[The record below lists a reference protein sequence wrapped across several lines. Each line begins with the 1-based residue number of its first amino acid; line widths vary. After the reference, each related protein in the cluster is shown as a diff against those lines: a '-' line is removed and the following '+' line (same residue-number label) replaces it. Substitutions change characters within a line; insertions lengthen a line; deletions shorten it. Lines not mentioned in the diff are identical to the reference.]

1 MCNKSACDKNLVR
14 VERLLNDIFNYSNET
29 SSYENI
35 TKENA
40 LKVVEN
46 LIKTSSAHRSLIMKF
61 YLENFDAVNEK

>member
-1 MCNKSACDKNLVR
+1 MLNKSACDKNLER
-14 VERLLNDIFNYSNET
+14 VERFLNDIFNYSNET

-35 TKENA
+35 TRENS

-61 YLENFDAVNEK
+61 FLENFDAVNEK